1 MMRRLLTIHCG
12 LLLALFASS
21 LSLLAASELTQTNTD
36 GRPPSENLDSVHQ
49 RGSTDFSDMGS
60 WIWETN
66 TFDRQTVRFWKSFE
80 IPADKTVR
88 RARLRVTGDNE
99 YTLYLDGREIGRDAE
114 WRHLYEYDITSLLS
128 PGRHVLAMEVYNSF
142 NEAGMVLG
150 LRVGLAHGN
159 MVEVKSDASWLLVPE
174 GLKGWEKMT
183 EPGEGWRAAKVLV
196 PFGAQPWGKL
206 DYIDLVPPLQ
216 PLIIPFWQQGWF
228 QISLLVICVVAS
240 LFSLWLLTQLM
251 MHKKEK
257 ELLLRERG
265 RIARDI
271 HDDLGLRVTQL
282 VLQGEVAQSE
292 SSVGSEARGH
302 FDQMCEEAREA
313 LRAMD
318 EVLWAINPRRDTLR
332 EFTTYVC
339 GYAQTFLK
347 HTSIQCVLDVEPEM
361 SSDAFELPLRRNLLL
376 AVKEALNN
384 AVKYSHAT
392 ELLLKIRWQNKRLL
406 LTVEDNG
413 RGFDPALASTERN
426 GLTNLAQRMH
436 EVGGEFRLTSAPG
449 KGCRVEFSTP
459 LTHPQPRFSWQPWRW
474 FSRSELAKGT
484 SSSQPAAD
492 TVNTNKTS

>member
-1 MMRRLLTIHCG
+1 MRRLLSIQTG
-12 LLLALFASS
+12 LLLALFTSC
-21 LSLLAASELTQTNTD
+21 LGLAAAPALTQTDND
-36 GRPPSENLDSVHQ
+36 GRPPSQHLDSVHQ

-80 IPADKTVR
+80 IPAGKTVQ

-128 PGRHVLAMEVYNSF
+128 PGRHVLALEVYNSF
-142 NEAGMVLG
+142 NEAGMVMG
-150 LRVGLAHGN
+150 LRVGLSDGN
-159 MVEVKSDASWLLVPE
+159 IMEVKSDSSWCLVPE
-174 GLKGWEKMT
+174 GIKGWEKMMQ
-183 EPGEGWRAAKVLV
+183 PAEGWREAKVLI

-206 DYIDLVPPLQ
+206 DTIDLVPPLQ
-216 PLIIPFWQQGWF
+216 PFIVPFWQKGWF
-228 QISLLVICVVAS
+228 QITLMVVCVLAS
-240 LFSLWLLTQLM
+240 LISFWLMTQLM

-292 SSVGSEARGH
+292 SALGSEARGH

-347 HTSIQCVLDVEPEM
+347 NTAIQCVLDVEPEM
-361 SSDAFELPLRRNLLL
+361 SSDTFELPLRRNLLL

-384 AVKYSHAT
+384 AVKHSHAT
-392 ELLLKIRWQNKRLL
+392 ELVLKIRWHNKRLV

-413 RGFDPALASTERN
+413 SGFNPAAASAERN

-436 EVGGEFRLTSAPG
+436 EVGGEFRLASEPG

-459 LTHPQPRFSWQPWRW
+459 LTHPQPRFSWLNWRVFVGTGQPKDK
-474 FSRSELAKGT
+474 SANHSAGE
-484 SSSQPAAD
+484 
-492 TVNTNKTS
+492 NKLI